1 MIIDQNIL
9 IGALAILILVLTAD
23 IFHLRWS
30 VRKLLLGKTGNIAEA
45 IAAVG
50 TDVKSIE
57 AFRKDMEAYLI
68 TVEKRL
74 KRSSQVIET
83 VRFNAFAGGGL
94 SAGGNQSFAT
104 AILNENGDGVVVS
117 SLYSRERVSVFAKP
131 IAKFASEIELSE
143 EERKAVGQAKT
154 KLTLTT
160 STNK

>member
-1 MIIDQNIL
+1 MIFMIIDQNIL

-57 AFRKDMEAYLI
+57 AFRKEMENYLRI
-68 TVEKRL
+68 LEKRV

-83 VRFNAFAGGGL
+83 VRFDAFAGKGVNGVGG
-94 SAGGNQSFAT
+94 GQS
-104 AILNENGDGVVVS
+104 
-117 SLYSRERVSVFAKP
+117 
-131 IAKFASEIELSE
+131 
-143 EERKAVGQAKT
+143 
-154 KLTLTT
+154 
-160 STNK
+160 